1 MPKFK
6 MIALTNPVEGRE
18 EEYNDWYQNSHLPEI
33 VSYKGMTS
41 ARRYKVAAPLQ
52 APVSYGYLAIYDIET
67 DDLPTLLGRIGA
79 DAQAGKTTMTDASD
93 NANAYTVIFNE
104 FGEVVTHEAAVAK
117 VGER

>member
-18 EEYNDWYQNSHLPEI
+18 EEYNDWYQNVHLPEI
-33 VSYKGMTS
+33 VSYKGMVS

-52 APVSYGYLAIYDIET
+52 APVSYGYLAIYDIDT
-67 DDLPTLLGRIGA
+67 DDLGGMLQRIGGDSA
-79 DAQAGKTTMTDASD
+79 AGKNTMTDASD

-104 FGEVVTHEAAVAK
+104 FGDVVTHEQAVAK